1 MGPIVKVKPIGTGA
15 GAVIAIVTD
24 KNYEVN
30 FKVVSFF
37 WEGLILAKLSLLKG
51 LIWCEKN
58 KWLLRRGLILRDH
71 LAFGKSEQSGPN
83 LGNIEFLRDQ
93 I

>member
-30 FKVVSFF
+30 FKV
-37 WEGLILAKLSLLKG
+37 ETY
-51 LIWCEKN
+51 
-58 KWLLRRGLILRDH
+58 
-71 LAFGKSEQSGPN
+71 
-83 LGNIEFLRDQ
+83 
-93 I
+93 